1 MSVKLRNVL
10 LIDDD
15 SITNFLHQ
23 TVLSEAKIAEKVVVT
38 ETVTEALQFLKTE
51 VEEEPELIFLDLN
64 LPGLSGWD
72 FIEEYR
78 KIKSSEQPKSVLVI
92 LTTSMN
98 PEDHKKADS
107 ITEVAEFRRKPMTV
121 GMVNEIA
128 VKYFKR

>member
-1 MSVKLRNVL
+1 MSFKLKNIL

-23 TVLSEAKIAEKVVVT
+23 NVLDEAEIAENVVIA
-38 ETVTEALQFLKTE
+38 ETVTEALTLLKTE
-51 VEEEPELIFLDLN
+51 VQEDPELIFLDLN

-78 KIKSSEQPKSVLVI
+78 KIKSSEKKSVLVV

-98 PEDHKKADS
+98 PEDHKKADTIS
-107 ITEVAEFRRKPMTV
+107 EVAEFRRKPMTV

-128 VKYFKR
+128 GKYFKA